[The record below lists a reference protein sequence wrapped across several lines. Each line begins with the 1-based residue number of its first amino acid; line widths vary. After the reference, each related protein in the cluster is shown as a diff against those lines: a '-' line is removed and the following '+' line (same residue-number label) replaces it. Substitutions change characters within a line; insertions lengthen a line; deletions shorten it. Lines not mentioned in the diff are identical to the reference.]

1 MLKFR
6 FSLSDTNKYRS
17 GNALSGT
24 VVYQGINHP
33 TEGDFYLVSH
43 EGIQGTSRHCHYQW
57 DDNNFSADELET
69 LAYYLC
75 HLVGAPGMNFIGNI
89 FLHPSPQVCELPH
102 PHLLRSPG
110 G

>member
-6 FSLSDTNKYRS
+6 FFPPDTNKYRS
-17 GNALSGT
+17 GNALAGT

-33 TEGDFYLVSH
+33 REGDFYVSH

-69 LAYYLC
+69 LTYYLC
-75 HLVGAPGMNFIGNI
+75 H
-89 FLHPSPQVCELPH
+89 QV
-102 PHLLRSPG
+102 
-110 G
+110 